1 MASGESFYVTTP
13 IFYVNDVPHI
23 GHAYAE
29 VAADVLARWHRQ
41 RGDDTWF
48 LTGTDEHGQKIMRS
62 AVANGMTPREWAD
75 KLVDGAWKPMLQ
87 TLNLSNDDFI
97 RTTEE
102 RHETRVQKFLT
113 HLNDAGYIYEDEF
126 EALYCV
132 GCEEFK
138 PESEIVDGE
147 GQYEG
152 QKVCAIHSKPLELM
166 AERNYFFK
174 LSDFQQRLLDFY
186 EENPTFVQPQSARN
200 EVVSFVRSGLHDLS
214 ISRTSFDW
222 GVRVPWDDAHIVY
235 VWVDALLNYITA
247 TGYGDDDGNFE
258 RRWPANHI
266 VGKDIIRFHAVIW
279 PAMLMAAGIEPP
291 KRVFATGWLLVG
303 GEKMSKSK
311 LTGIEPSEITN
322 TFGSDAFRYYF
333 MRAIH
338 LGQDGS
344 FSWEDLHARY
354 NSELANGLGNLASR
368 VIAMMNKYFDGN
380 IPTDT
385 AEHVDD
391 TALLEIA
398 KSAIAGSEDAID
410 RFAIDQ
416 AIAEVWKLVDALN
429 QFITDQAPWQLAKDD
444 SLRER
449 LAGVLGTAVRGL
461 GVLSVLL
468 HPIIPLASEKLW
480 AAVGGEGE
488 LSEVRPDAALAWR
501 SNGRVGELQ
510 ALFPRIDQAD

>member
-1 MASGESFYVTTP
+1 MSSGESFYVTTP

-62 AVANGMTPREWAD
+62 AVANDMTPREWAD
-75 KLVDGAWKPMLQ
+75 KLVDGAWKPMLE

-113 HLNDAGYIYEDEF
+113 HLNESGYIYEDEF

-138 PESEIVDGE
+138 PENEIVDGE

-152 QKVCAIHSKPLELM
+152 EKVCMIHSKPLELLS
-166 AERNYFFK
+166 ERNYFFK
-174 LSDFQQRLLDFY
+174 LSDFQQRLLDYY
-186 EENPTFVQPQSARN
+186 EANPDFVQPQSARN
-200 EVVSFVRSGLHDLS
+200 EVMSFVRSGLHDLS

-247 TGYGDDDGNFE
+247 IGYGDDDGTFE

-291 KRVFATGWLLVG
+291 QRVFATGWLLVG

-311 LTGIEPSEITN
+311 LTGIEPREITD
-322 TFGSDAFRYYF
+322 TFGADAFRYYF

-368 VIAMMNKYFDGN
+368 VVAMVKKYFDGE
-380 IPTDT
+380 IPT
-385 AEHVDD
+385 ELVDHTD
-391 TALLEIA
+391 DRALL
-398 KSAIAGSEDAID
+398 AIAEGVIAGAEAAVD

-416 AIAEVWKLVDALN
+416 SIAEIWKLVDALN
-429 QFITDQAPWQLAKDD
+429 QYITDQAPWQLAKDE
-444 SLRER
+444 SLRGR
-449 LAGVLGTAVRGL
+449 LGSVLATAIRGL
-461 GVLSVLL
+461 GALAVLL
-468 HPIIPLASEKLW
+468 NPIIPVAAEKLW
-480 AAVGGEGE
+480 AAIGGTGA
-488 LSEVRPDAALAWR
+488 LADVRPADALAWQ
-501 SNGRVGELQ
+501 SSGRVGELA